1 MKEKNTEVRF
11 INDIEDLE
19 GLITEGFFVGW
30 PNPPSSE
37 TLKNIIIN
45 SQHYILAIDNNK
57 LVGFI
62 NGISDKTLSAY
73 IPLLEVLPEYKG
85 RGIGSK
91 LVSLMKE
98 ELSRYYMVDI
108 SCDDDIVP
116 FYEKHGFKRN
126 NSMYLRNYEKQSGS
140 ISKQ

>member
-11 INDIEDLE
+11 INNLEDFE

-37 TLKNIIIN
+37 TLKKVIIN
-45 SQHYILAIDNNK
+45 SQHYILAIDKNR

-62 NGISDKTLSAY
+62 NAISDKTLSAY

-91 LVSLMKE
+91 LVYLMKE

-108 SCDDDIVP
+108 SCDDNIVP

>member
-1 MKEKNTEVRF
+1 MKFVNNIKDF
-11 INDIEDLE
+11 G

-62 NGISDKTLSAY
+62 NAISDKTLSDY
-73 IPLLEVLPEYKG
+73 IPLLEVLPEYNG
-85 RGIGSK
+85 RGIGSELLSRMEK
-91 LVSLMKE
+91 
-98 ELSRYYMVDI
+98 ELSHYYMVDI
-108 SCDDDIVP
+108 SCDDNIVP
-116 FYEKHGFKRN
+116 FYEKHGFRRN
-126 NSMYLRNYEKQSGS
+126 NSMYIRNYDKQSGS
-140 ISKQ
+140 VSE

>member
-1 MKEKNTEVRF
+1 MKFVNKIKDF
-11 INDIEDLE
+11 G

-62 NGISDKTLSAY
+62 NAISDKTLSAY
-73 IPLLEVLPEYKG
+73 IPLLEVSPEYKG

-98 ELSRYYMVDI
+98 ELSLYYMIDI
-108 SCDDDIVP
+108 SCDDKIVP

-140 ISKQ
+140 INKQ